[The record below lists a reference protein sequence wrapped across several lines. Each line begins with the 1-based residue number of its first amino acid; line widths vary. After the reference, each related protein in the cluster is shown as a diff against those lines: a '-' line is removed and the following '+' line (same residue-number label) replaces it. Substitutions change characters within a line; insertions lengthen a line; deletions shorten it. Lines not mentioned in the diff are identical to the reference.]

1 MKPVPLLDL
10 KPQLATIQDEIY
22 RVLHEVVDSQYFILG
37 PNVDAFE
44 KEAAAFLGVKHAIGC
59 ASGTDAL
66 ILSLNALGVRG
77 GDEVVTT
84 PFSFFASASC
94 AALLGAKPVF
104 ADVDPKTFNLDPA
117 SLEASITPKTK
128 AIVAVHLFGQ
138 CADMDAILEIGERR
152 GLPVVE
158 DACQSMSATYE
169 SRRLSG
175 RFEAGAMG
183 ATGTFSFFP
192 SKNLGGFGDGGLVTT
207 HDDHLAALLR
217 QTRVHGERVRYH
229 HEIMG
234 WNSRLDALQAA
245 VLRVKLPHLRSWS
258 EGRRRNADLYDRL
271 FLDSGLVERGRIT
284 LPYRDPRCGHIF
296 NQYTLRAKD
305 RDALGAFLK
314 DRQIGWAIYYPIPLH
329 LQECFAPLGYRP
341 GDLPVAE
348 KAAAEVI
355 SLPIFPELSAE
366 QIETVAAAVA
376 EFYSKG

>member
-1 MKPVPLLDL
+1 VKPVPLLDL
-10 KPQLATIQDEIY
+10 KPQLQTIKDDIY
-22 RVLHEVVDSQYFILG
+22 QVLHDVVDSQYFILG

-104 ADVDPKTFNLDPA
+104 ADVDPRTFNLDPA

-138 CADMDAILEIGERR
+138 CADMDAILEIAERR

-158 DACQSMSATYE
+158 DACQSMSATFE
-169 SRRLSG
+169 SKRLSG

-192 SKNLGGFGDGGLVTT
+192 SKNLGAFGDGGLVTT
-207 HDDHLAALLR
+207 NDDRLAALLR

-245 VLRVKLPHLRSWS
+245 VLRVKLPHLRTWS

-271 FLDSGLVERGRIT
+271 LRESGLVDRGVIT
-284 LPYRDPRCGHIF
+284 LPHRDPRCGHIF

-305 RDALGAFLK
+305 RDPLGAFLK

-329 LQECFAPLGYRP
+329 LQECFASLGYQP

-355 SLPIFPELSAE
+355 SLPVFPELSSE

-376 EFYSKG
+376 EFYSRR